1 MFVNYNALI
10 SLGGCVS
17 TNKSVPIIISFVLV
31 HIAINCGKLG
41 LIFFV
46 CDKRSTTTLQKTKIS
61 HPMIFSVELILIR
74 FTLAGHFQS
83 TEGASSNPAR
93 PSGSINRGVLKQT
106 GHTKIK

>member
-1 MFVNYNALI
+1 VV
-10 SLGGCVS
+10 VS

-61 HPMIFSVELILIR
+61 HPMIFSVELNLIR
-74 FTLAGHFQS
+74 FTWQDIFKALKELPPILQGRVVAL
-83 TEGASSNPAR
+83 TEGF
-93 PSGSINRGVLKQT
+93 
-106 GHTKIK
+106 